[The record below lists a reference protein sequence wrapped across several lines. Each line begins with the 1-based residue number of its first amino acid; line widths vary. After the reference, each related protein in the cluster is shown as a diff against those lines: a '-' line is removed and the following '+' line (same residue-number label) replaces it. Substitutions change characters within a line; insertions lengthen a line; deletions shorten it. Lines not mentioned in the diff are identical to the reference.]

1 MAYISAW
8 NTVVLSPK
16 MKLCSHLKPHLY
28 TPAPVHL
35 LVCVP
40 DEALFDIQFN
50 LVLLRHLSGYLTMR
64 GLWYAYLGIIQ
75 FSPHLWDGFMLQV

>member
-1 MAYISAW
+1 
-8 NTVVLSPK
+8 VP
-16 MKLCSHLKPHLY
+16 
-28 TPAPVHL
+28 L

-50 LVLLRHLSGYLTMR
+50 PVLLWHFSGYLTMS

-75 FSPHLWDGFMLQV
+75 FSPHL